1 MKSSDQIKKFIL
13 DNLTRHQRDIIHT
26 AIQRFGISR
35 QAVLK
40 HMNTLIAE
48 KQIIAHGKTRDR
60 IYELRPHVNFSKTID
75 IDTDFL
81 PKAIIKNHILPH
93 LSSLSKNVHE
103 ICEFSISAILNN
115 IVDHADATNL
125 YYKLYLT
132 HKDVNIIISDNGKGL
147 FGHIQSFLNLKNTQ
161 IAALEVAKG
170 HVTTD
175 PDHHSGDELNTVIH
189 LFDKVTIDS
198 SGKSLTFN
206 NETQDWLID
215 HSTQKQGTRIHLQ
228 IKPGSR
234 RTCQEIFQKLFN
246 GEHQSV
252 RIPINLLKVPGDELV
267 NSRKQAQSIL
277 RNINDVKTIEFDFNN
292 IDLIGPAF
300 ADELV
305 RKTKAINQ
313 VADIKWINCNETVDI
328 LMSRAISRFS

>member
-13 DNLTRHQRDIIHT
+13 DNLTLHQRDIIHT
-26 AIQRFGISR
+26 AVRKFGISR
-35 QAVLK
+35 QAILR
-40 HMNTLIAE
+40 HMNTLIAD

-60 IYELRPHVNFSKTID
+60 IYELRPQVNFSKTID
-75 IDTDFL
+75 IDSVFL
-81 PKAIIKNHILPH
+81 PKVFIKDHILPH

-115 IVDHADATNL
+115 IVDHADANSL

-132 HKDVNIIISDNGKGL
+132 HKDVHIIISDNGKGM
-147 FGHIQSFLNLKNTQ
+147 FGHIQSLLKLKNTQ
-161 IAALEVAKG
+161 IAAVEVAKG

-189 LFDKVTIDS
+189 LFDKVTIDA
-198 SGKSLTFN
+198 SGKSLTFI

-215 HSTQKQGTRIHLQ
+215 HSTQQQGTRIHLQ
-228 IKPGSR
+228 IKSDSR
-234 RTCQEIFQKLFN
+234 RTCQEIFQVLFN
-246 GEHQSV
+246 GEHRSV

-267 NSRKQAQSIL
+267 NSREQAQSIL
-277 RNINDVKTIEFDFNN
+277 RNISDLKTIEFDFNN

-305 RKTKAINQ
+305 RKTKAKNQ
-313 VADIKWINCNETVDI
+313 VADIKWINSNEMVDV
-328 LMSRAISRFS
+328 LMSRALTRLS